1 MTPEEKIRAHCS
13 DIADSELL
21 AVVLGSQRSQEIG
34 AEILSRFGSLRRLS
48 GATVAELTAICGVGV
63 AKATQIL
70 AVVEIAKRFGLAENL
85 TPGKKFRGCQE
96 VFLYFHSLL
105 AGKQKEHFYTVL
117 LNVKNQVLRTDLVS
131 IGSLSTAV
139 VHPREVFRTAIR
151 ESASSILL
159 VHNHPSGDP
168 TPSVD
173 DMQLTYRLRDT
184 GKVVGIEVLDHII
197 VGDRRYT
204 SFVDKK
210 LL

>member
-1 MTPEEKIRAHCS
+1 MTPEDKVRAHHPNVS
-13 DIADSELL
+13 DSELL
-21 AVVLGSQRSQEIG
+21 AIILGGQQMQEIG
-34 AEILSRFGSLRRLS
+34 AKLLSRFGSLRRL
-48 GATVAELTAICGVGV
+48 AETTVAELTAIRGIGK

-70 AVVEIAKRFGLAENL
+70 ALVEIAKRFGLAENL
-85 TPGKKFRGCQE
+85 TPGEKFRGCQE

-105 AGKQKEHFYTVL
+105 AGEQKEHFYTVL

-139 VHPREVFRTAIR
+139 VHPREVFRNAIR

-184 GKVVGIEVLDHII
+184 GRVVGIEVLDHII
-197 VGDRRYT
+197 VGDRRYV